1 MDMMYPLMY
10 VHSVYSSMLD
20 RMYSGMSASW
30 SVYANNQ
37 RIDLT
42 PEVAAEVGT
51 GGGELKSQP
60 FISTLIVNISCFCH
74 RSLEFKI
81 HMVVHLF
88 LFIVILNLQFLVK

>member
-1 MDMMYPLMY
+1 MRCVSDLDPDPLTK
-10 VHSVYSSMLD
+10 D
-20 RMYSGMSASW
+20 E
-30 SVYANNQ
+30 
-37 RIDLT
+37 DLT

>member
-1 MDMMYPLMY
+1 MIRYVLIDHCVSDLDLDPLTK
-10 VHSVYSSMLD
+10 D
-20 RMYSGMSASW
+20 E
-30 SVYANNQ
+30 
-37 RIDLT
+37 DLT